1 MIKSSIGYY
10 GYATIKLL
18 KGKRVTR
25 VITHHN
31 SGTTWLFR
39 LLASTLC
46 GKDETSNMPKFLD
59 LLHLENQSNTSSR
72 LVSSLA
78 GKVSLAAKVLE
89 NVPVAGS
96 TNTAKVAASF
106 TAFVPASMVT
116 NQYINALAIYSNA
129 YGDDTKLAEIKLDE
143 LVDLTTKRSY
153 NLMIDWTMTFDNVVT
168 SSQGDGN

>member
-31 SGTTWLFR
+31 SGTAWLFR

-59 LLHLENQSNTSSR
+59 LLHLENQSEPTSA
-72 LVSSLA
+72 LKSSLA
-78 GKVSLAAKVLE
+78 GKVSLTAKVLE
-89 NVPVAGS
+89 NVSVVGS
-96 TNTAKVAASF
+96 ADIAKVAASF

-116 NQYINALAIYSNA
+116 NQYINALAIYSDA
-129 YGDDTKLAEIKLDE
+129 TGDTMLAEIKLDE

-153 NLMIDWTMTFDNVVT
+153 NIMIDWTMTFSNVIT
-168 SSQGDGN
+168 STQGDNN

>member
-31 SGTTWLFR
+31 NGTLWLFK

-59 LLHLENQSNTSSR
+59 LLHLE
-72 LVSSLA
+72 
-78 GKVSLAAKVLE
+78 E
-89 NVPVAGS
+89 
-96 TNTAKVAASF
+96 
-106 TAFVPASMVT
+106 
-116 NQYINALAIYSNA
+116 
-129 YGDDTKLAEIKLDE
+129 
-143 LVDLTTKRSY
+143 
-153 NLMIDWTMTFDNVVT
+153 
-168 SSQGDGN
+168 

>member
-10 GYATIKLL
+10 GCATIKLL
-18 KGKRVTR
+18 KGKRVVRT
-25 VITHHN
+25 ILHHN
-31 SGTTWLFR
+31 NGTEWLFR

-59 LLHLENQSNTSSR
+59 LLHLENQSDPNSA

-78 GKVSLAAKVLE
+78 GRVSLTAKVLE
-89 NVPVAGS
+89 NVSVAES
-96 TNTAKVAASF
+96 TNSAKVAASF

-116 NQYINALAIYSNA
+116 NDDINALAIYSDA
-129 YGDDTKLAEIKLDE
+129 TGDTMLAEIKLDE

-153 NLMIDWTMTFDNVVT
+153 NLMIDWTMTFNNVVT
-168 SSQGDGN
+168 STQGDSD

>member
-18 KGKRVTR
+18 KGKRVAR

-31 SGTTWLFR
+31 NGTVWLFR

-59 LLHLENQSNTSSR
+59 LLHLKNQSDPNSQ

-78 GKVSLAAKVLE
+78 GRVSLTAKVLE
-89 NVPVAGS
+89 NVSVAEGI
-96 TNTAKVAASF
+96 NTAKIAASF
-106 TAFVPASMVT
+106 TAFIPASMIT
-116 NQYINALAIYSNA
+116 NQYINVLAIYSDA
-129 YGDDTKLAEIKLDE
+129 AGDTMLAEIKLDE
-143 LVDLTTKRSY
+143 LVDFTLKRPY
-153 NLMIDWTMTFDNVVT
+153 NLMIDWTMTFNNVVT
-168 SSQGDGN
+168 NT